1 MLCSMVRRDPL
12 KEALARLSEVRK
24 DPSSDASLAELRRVL
39 SGESSYAVAKAA
51 RIAGEAGLDTLAPDL
66 VATFHRLLQGPSTSD
81 PGCTAKTG
89 LVEALLRL
97 EHEDEEALLRGIHHV
112 QLEPVRGGRVDTA
125 ADLRGACALGLA
137 RTSSPAA
144 IVELAELL
152 ADPEPPA
159 RVSAARAIGN
169 HGRPEG
175 VPLLR
180 HKVRAGDE
188 EPRVLVEC
196 LLSLLH
202 LDPEASLAL
211 AAGLLEPGSAVRA
224 PPGDLS
230 ECAAIALG
238 ESRREEAFPL
248 LRDWLAPA
256 FSRGLVHTAV
266 RALASLRRDEA
277 FDHLLS
283 LVREAEP
290 PVAREAAAALAEQGD
305 ESLRVRIREAAAGRP
320 TVARAAE
327 RVLAQRGE

>member
-1 MLCSMVRRDPL
+1 
-12 KEALARLSEVRK
+12 
-24 DPSSDASLAELRRVL
+24 
-39 SGESSYAVAKAA
+39 
-51 RIAGEAGLDTLAPDL
+51 
-66 VATFHRLLQGPSTSD
+66 
-81 PGCTAKTG
+81 
-89 LVEALLRL
+89 LVEVLLRL
-97 EHEDEEALLRGIHHV
+97 EHEDEEVFQRGIRHV

-125 ADLRGACALGLA
+125 VDLRSACALGLA

-211 AAGLLEPGSAVRA
+211 AAGLLEPDSALRA

-230 ECAAIALG
+230 ECAALALG

-248 LRDWLAPA
+248 LRGWLAVA
-256 FSRGLVHTAV
+256 SSRGLVRTAV

-283 LVREAEP
+283 LIREAEP
-290 PVAREAAAALAEQGD
+290 PVARAAAEALAEQASGP
-305 ESLRVRIREAAAGRP
+305 LQVRIREAVEGRPAIAGAVERLLAGR
-320 TVARAAE
+320 
-327 RVLAQRGE
+327 RG

>member
-1 MLCSMVRRDPL
+1 MLGRVARRDPL
-12 KEALARLSEVRK
+12 KEALDRLSQVRK
-24 DPSSDASLAELRRVL
+24 DPSSPSSLEELHRIL
-39 SGESSYAVAKAA
+39 SRESSHAVAKAA
-51 RIAGEAGLDTLAPDL
+51 RIAGEAGLETLAPDL
-66 VATFHRLLQGPSTSD
+66 VAALHRLLKGAPKTD
-81 PGCTAKTG
+81 PGCVAKTG

-97 EHEDEEALLRGIHHV
+97 EHEDEELFVCGIRHI

-125 ADLRGACALGLA
+125 VDLRSACALGLA
-137 RTSSPAA
+137 RTSSPVA

-211 AAGLLEPGSAVRA
+211 AAGLLEPDSAVRA

-238 ESRREEAFPL
+238 ESRREEAFPV

-320 TVARAAE
+320 AVARAAE
-327 RVLAQRGE
+327 RVLAQRGD